1 MNNNI
6 DFYYFSG
13 TGNTML
19 IARKMTETFIEN
31 GCHVNLKRMELSNGS
46 NINIENTIGLGFP
59 VAILSTY
66 TLVWEFINSLP
77 NVQGTEIFMVDTLGG
92 YSGGL
97 VGPLRNILEKK
108 GYKPIGSCE
117 IIMPINIFFIQDK
130 KTNDLK
136 IRKGLEKAEKYA
148 EALIE
153 GTTNWG
159 RVPFFS
165 DIMYLISI
173 GGFKLSAIDLHQKY
187 FKFKT
192 DKSKC
197 NNCGICIDICPL
209 NNIVLD
215 KYPVTQNKCEYC
227 MRCVSMCPR
236 HAIKSILTY
245 KGNTYSA
252 VKANDFVKNKTDRLD

>member
-19 IARKMTETFIEN
+19 VARKMTDTFIEN

-46 NINIENTIGLGFP
+46 DIDIENTIGLGFP

-108 GYKPIGSCE
+108 GYKPIGACE
-117 IIMPINIFFIQDK
+117 ILMPINIFFIQDK

-197 NNCGICIDICPL
+197 NNCGICINICPL

-252 VKANDFVKNKTDRLD
+252 VKANDFVKNKTDSI